1 MFDVSSLPVGDYR
14 ANCYVLSNRE
24 GVFLIDPGAEPQVLR
39 AIISELNVQGII
51 LTHCH
56 SDHIG
61 AVNQLREDTGA
72 PVYMGAADI
81 AGAAD
86 PRVSG
91 FADEGSDYRV
101 EGVEVALHDGDRIT
115 LGDDE
120 LIVVETPGHTV
131 GSICLWEPAANRMF
145 TGDTLFSYGYG
156 RTDFATGNIHQM
168 RQSLSRLAGFAPNIH
183 ILPGHGP
190 STILAAEFGRNP
202 LLVKSEQSDQ
212 LKWLEA
218 SDTPQQSVPVKLPQE

>member
-1 MFDVSSLPVGDYR
+1 MFHVSSLPLGAYR
-14 ANCYVLSNRE
+14 ANCYLLSNSA
-24 GVFLIDPGAEPQVLR
+24 GTFLVDPGAEPQVLR
-39 AIISELNVQGII
+39 AVIAQLNVQGII

-61 AVNQLREDTGA
+61 CVNELREETGA
-72 PVYMGAADI
+72 PVYIGAADV

-86 PRVSG
+86 PHISG

-101 EGVEVALHDGDRIT
+101 ENIDVALHDGERIT
-115 LGDDE
+115 LGDDA

-131 GSICLWEPAANRMF
+131 GSICLWEPASNRMF

-156 RTDFATGNIHQM
+156 RTDFATGDMRQM
-168 RQSLSRLAGFAPNIH
+168 RESMRKLAEFDPSMH

-190 STILAAEFGRNP
+190 STILGAEFGRNP
-202 LLVKSEQSDQ
+202 LLVPATQTAFGTGGQS
-212 LKWLEA
+212 
-218 SDTPQQSVPVKLPQE
+218 